1 MYSVL
6 DYLWSDDDDFDF
18 LVSYIKPDYKIFR
31 KNLKNLKNSTLSDDI
46 ISCYLDEL
54 IVSSKKVNN
63 ILILKSIIST
73 INFFFVTNNFTTNF
87 QEYLCNNNSVNP
99 SLYFLL
105 LKRHYQQ
112 HFTCSFT
119 LLFLQTS
126 EFLDKRQLNCFI
138 HIFIHFLLINQE
150 KLKIATFDPLI
161 LTEIMKG
168 KQHTLSNLFLVSIVF
183 DICPN

>member
-1 MYSVL
+1 MKHVKQIVTDVGIGDNNIRQLHRDWKNGAGWIINKSIETACQLCDTWRIIQISIKSMYSVL

-105 LKRHYQQ
+105 LKRHY
-112 HFTCSFT
+112 
-119 LLFLQTS
+119 
-126 EFLDKRQLNCFI
+126 
-138 HIFIHFLLINQE
+138 
-150 KLKIATFDPLI
+150 
-161 LTEIMKG
+161 
-168 KQHTLSNLFLVSIVF
+168 
-183 DICPN
+183 